1 MKRVIEVEAG
11 GTRLVLR
18 NRTVRTDTT
27 RTFYARALL
36 SEFPGMA
43 DDPILMEDA
52 AKFTTILS
60 QIEQVVGRLPIP
72 APTAEP
78 KIIRESFEQY
88 LEADPTLWSMAWRAL
103 DTVEESANPPEMVVE
118 MPTDPN
124 ASGRGGTGKKA
135 SGTTK

>member
-36 SEFPGMA
+36 NEYPGMA
-43 DDPILMEDA
+43 DDPLLMEDA
-52 AKFTTILS
+52 AKFSTILS
-60 QIEQVVGRLPIP
+60 QIEQVVGELLIP
-72 APTAEP
+72 APTATP
-78 KIIRESFEQY
+78 KIIREAFEQY
-88 LEADPTLWSMAWRAL
+88 LEDEPTLWALAWRAL
-103 DTVEESANPPEMVVE
+103 DTVEESANPPALATE